1 MPYETVVIVLTKKQS
16 PKILKEIRG
25 SMGDHIFN
33 TLCLVSS
40 GAGTVMSTYFIFLYI
55 LFYYLN
61 IKSQVLTQIFWAVQ
75 KQSFFCLC
83 LSSLSE
89 VL

>member
-1 MPYETVVIVLTKKQS
+1 
-16 PKILKEIRG
+16 
-25 SMGDHIFN
+25 MGDHIFN

-75 KQSFFCLC
+75 KPFVSFFSIRGPLRSAG
-83 LSSLSE
+83 L
-89 VL
+89 

>member
-1 MPYETVVIVLTKKQS
+1 
-16 PKILKEIRG
+16 
-25 SMGDHIFN
+25 MGDHIFN

-40 GAGTVMSTYFIFLYI
+40 GAGTVMPTYFIFLYI

-75 KQSFFCLC
+75 QHSLFFVCVFL
-83 LSSLSE
+83 LYQRSSKVCRTLMMP
-89 VL
+89 